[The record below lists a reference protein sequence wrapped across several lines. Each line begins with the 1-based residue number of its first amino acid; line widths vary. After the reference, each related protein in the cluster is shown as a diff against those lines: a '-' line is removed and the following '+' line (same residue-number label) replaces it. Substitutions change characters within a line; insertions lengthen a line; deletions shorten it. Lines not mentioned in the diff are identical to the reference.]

1 MILLVRNYIKKEY
14 TEIPLGSII
23 AIISALIYVIS
34 PADLIP
40 DNIPG
45 IGYLDDAAVVA
56 VCWNLVE
63 SDVREYQKWRKMHK
77 KS

>member
-56 VCWNLVE
+56 VC
-63 SDVREYQKWRKMHK
+63 
-77 KS
+77 